1 MRLWQMS
8 ATQVAALVNAR
19 EVSAAEVL
27 EATLER
33 VEAVDGE
40 VAAYCTLDARGAR
53 AGAAAVQQRVDAGE
67 ALPLA
72 GVPLAV
78 KDLLDT
84 AGLRSTY
91 GSWAYAEHV
100 PEHDD
105 VAVARL
111 RTAGAVVVGK
121 TNTSE
126 FGYVPLGRNR
136 LFPTTR
142 NPWDLA
148 RAPGGSSAGSAAALA
163 SGTAALA
170 LGSDGGGSVRVP
182 AALCGLVGIKP
193 SMGRVPCWP
202 STKDDRL
209 PGASSWESLEHV
221 GPMARTVGDAA
232 LALEVMSG
240 PDPHDRYS
248 LPGSLALPAES
259 ALERLRGLR
268 VGFSP
273 DLGYG
278 VVDPAVEASARAGA
292 EALAA
297 ALGTSLI
304 PVPDLL
310 DDPYDV
316 FAALIARDSDL
327 VGLRRLAETLGD
339 RMSPYVRAVLERR
352 WTAEELTTAHGGR
365 QRAVR
370 QMVAVMDQVDLLLT
384 PTSCVAG
391 FDADGDAPTAV
402 AGRPARPSSWI
413 SLCWPA
419 NLTGQP
425 AASVPSEPVAGMPCG
440 LQVVA
445 GHLRDDRVVDACRA
459 LEVVAPWAQ
468 RHPAGWDLSG

>member
-1 MRLWQMS
+1 MHLWQMA
-8 ATQVAALVNAR
+8 ATSVATLVRAR

-27 EATLER
+27 DATLER
-33 VEAVDGE
+33 VAAVDGE
-40 VAAYCTLDARGAR
+40 VAAYCTLDERGAR
-53 AGAAAVQQRVDAGE
+53 AGAARVQARVDAGE
-67 ALPLA
+67 PLPLA

-91 GSWAYAEHV
+91 GSQAYADHV
-100 PEHDD
+100 PAHDD

-111 RTAGAVVVGK
+111 RAAGAVVVGK

-142 NPWDLA
+142 NPWDLT

-202 STKDDRL
+202 STKDDRF

-240 PDPHDRYS
+240 PDAHDRYS
-248 LPGSLALPAES
+248 LPGTLALPAEG
-259 ALERLRGLR
+259 ALRRLRGLR
-268 VGFSP
+268 VGFSA

-278 VVDPAVEASARAGA
+278 VVDPRAAASARAGA
-292 EALAA
+292 QALAA
-297 ALGTSLI
+297 AMGTPLLT
-304 PVPDLL
+304 VPDLL
-310 DDPYDV
+310 DDPYDL
-316 FAALIARDSDL
+316 FAALVARDSDL
-327 VGLRRLAETLGD
+327 VGLRHLAETLGE
-339 RMSPYVRAVLERR
+339 RMSPYVHAVLEHR

-365 QRAVR
+365 QRMVR
-370 QMVAVMDQVDLLLT
+370 QMVSVMEEVDLLLT
-384 PTSCVAG
+384 PTSCVVG
-391 FDADGDAPTAV
+391 FGAETDAPTTV
-402 AGRPARPSSWI
+402 AGREARPSSWI

-425 AASVPSEPVAGMPCG
+425 AASVPSQPVEGMPCG

-445 GHLRDDRVVDACRA
+445 GHLRDDRVVDACRV
-459 LEVVAPWAQ
+459 LEEVAPWAG
-468 RHPAGWDLSG
+468 RHPGGWDLTG